1 MIVLTSVQIPTIG
14 IARPLPF
21 MVRRILMGVRFTRQ
35 NPIIQPR
42 AYASSTILHV
52 LITYPRSI
60 CLYSIRPARLG
71 VPHGGDPIPYLV
83 DPAQLYC
90 QKKDHKYLFNSDD
103 CYQCLQL
110 GGLQDNNGSMVDW
123 SRYWM
128 DAHGLVG
135 SDIVDWFLSMLRV
148 RPHLSGRSTSSRT

>member
-21 MVRRILMGVRFTRQ
+21 MVRRILMGVRFTWQ

-42 AYASSTILHV
+42 AYASGTILHV
-52 LITYPRSI
+52 LITCPRSI

-71 VPHGGDPIPYLV
+71 VPHGGDPTA